1 MKSYSK
7 LNPYYKGLVP
17 GLLVNSSHPP
27 GPEWVEV
34 GPKVTCPECPSCPD
48 PTDPTDPYPEDPD
61 PGPPDVVLMPSQL
74 IPTDDSPK
82 LRIISTTL
90 DGTTI
95 YTDYM
100 INVFAMTKAQ
110 LQSYLDTY
118 LRSWGYWSTL
128 DNTPAIL
135 PFIKKRV
142 TAVQVYQKNLVIVV
156 PIET

>member
-17 GLLVNSSHPP
+17 GMLVNSSEPP
-27 GPEWVEV
+27 GPGWVEV
-34 GPKVTCPECPSCPD
+34 TPKVTCPECPSCPD
-48 PTDPTDPYPEDPD
+48 PID
-61 PGPPDVVLMPSQL
+61 PGPPDVVMMPSQL
-74 IPTDDSPK
+74 IPTDDVPK

-110 LQSYLDTY
+110 LQTYLDTY
-118 LRSWGYWSTL
+118 LGSWGYWSTL
-128 DNTPAIL
+128 DNTPAIV

-142 TAVQVYQKNLVIVV
+142 TAVQVYQKNAVIVF
-156 PIET
+156 PTEGT